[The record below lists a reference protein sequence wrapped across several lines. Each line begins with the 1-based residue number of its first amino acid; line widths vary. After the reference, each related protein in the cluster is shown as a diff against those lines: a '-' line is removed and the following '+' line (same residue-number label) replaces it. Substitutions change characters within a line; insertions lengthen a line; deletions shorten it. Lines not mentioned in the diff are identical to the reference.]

1 MSTAPREP
9 STIGQLRQLLR
20 LAGAHPTVWTVATV
34 AASIVLAVLDMLGVA
49 AMIPLT
55 QLLAG
60 MSADSG
66 ALGVIADVV
75 GTENPATLIPV
86 VASAIAVLFVGKS
99 ALALLFR
106 WWLFGQTS
114 RVSALVST
122 ALMSRYVL
130 APYAHHRT
138 RRLSEVYRNIT
149 AGVSQ
154 ATSVLLAVIGMCTD
168 VLMLVGIIAVL
179 AITAPLVTLLTVA
192 LFAAFVF
199 GLQRMLRRRQSHLGE
214 EVAEASLEAWQ
225 FLMPALDGFREARL
239 TSSASMFIN
248 GFRASR
254 MREARATREMGILSE
269 IPRYS
274 LEILFVIAIV
284 GISLY
289 LFANET
295 PATAFTVLGVFAAAA
310 LRALP
315 TLTRVSTT
323 LGTIRMG
330 GVGLGIVLGVVA
342 ELDEGGT
349 HDEQPRSAARYDGDI
364 RLDHV
369 AFRYPD
375 AAEPVFH
382 DLTLTIPQNRTTA
395 FVGSSG
401 AGKSTLLDLILGLQE
416 PTSGLIT
423 CGGRAVQED
432 KASWY
437 ASLGVV
443 PQDVF
448 LTNDTVLANIAFGV
462 EPGKVDETRV
472 RHAVE
477 QAQLSHLVAE
487 LPQGLNT
494 VVGERGVRLSGGQR
508 QRLGLAR
515 ALYREPSVLILDEAT
530 SALDNVTERDITETL
545 KGLSGNLTIVIVAH
559 RLSTVRHADNL
570 VFLQDGHIEAEGT
583 FSSLRQ
589 QSVEF
594 ARLVELGDL
603 R

>member
-1 MSTAPREP
+1 
-9 STIGQLRQLLR
+9 
-20 LAGAHPTVWTVATV
+20 
-34 AASIVLAVLDMLGVA
+34 
-49 AMIPLT
+49 
-55 QLLAG
+55 
-60 MSADSG
+60 
-66 ALGVIADVV
+66 
-75 GTENPATLIPV
+75 
-86 VASAIAVLFVGKS
+86 
-99 ALALLFR
+99 
-106 WWLFGQTS
+106 
-114 RVSALVST
+114 
-122 ALMSRYVL
+122 
-130 APYAHHRT
+130 
-138 RRLSEVYRNIT
+138 
-149 AGVSQ
+149 
-154 ATSVLLAVIGMCTD
+154 
-168 VLMLVGIIAVL
+168 
-179 AITAPLVTLLTVA
+179 
-192 LFAAFVF
+192 
-199 GLQRMLRRRQSHLGE
+199 
-214 EVAEASLEAWQ
+214 
-225 FLMPALDGFREARL
+225 
-239 TSSASMFIN
+239 
-248 GFRASR
+248 
-254 MREARATREMGILSE
+254 
-269 IPRYS
+269 
-274 LEILFVIAIV
+274 
-284 GISLY
+284 
-289 LFANET
+289 
-295 PATAFTVLGVFAAAA
+295 
-310 LRALP
+310 
-315 TLTRVSTT
+315 
-323 LGTIRMG
+323 
-330 GVGLGIVLGVVA
+330 VLGVVA

-462 EPGKVDETRV
+462 EPGNVDETRV

>member
-1 MSTAPREP
+1 MSTAPRDP
-9 STIGQLRQLLR
+9 STVGQLRQLLR
-20 LAGAHPTVWTVATV
+20 LAGAHPGVWVATTI
-34 AASIVLAVLDMLGVA
+34 AASIVLAFLDMLGVA

-60 MSADSG
+60 FSADSG
-66 ALGVIADVV
+66 ALGVIADIV
-75 GTENPATLIPV
+75 GSDDPAALIPI
-86 VASAIAVLFVGKS
+86 VAGAIAVLFVFKS
-99 ALALLFR
+99 VLALLFR

-122 ALMSRYVL
+122 ALMHRYVL
-130 APYAHHRT
+130 APYAHHRS

-149 AGVSQ
+149 AATSQ
-154 ATSVLLAVIGMCTD
+154 ATSVLMAVISLCTD
-168 VLMLVGIIAVL
+168 VLLLAGIVVVL

-192 LFAAFVF
+192 LFAGFVF
-199 GLQRMLRRRQSHLGE
+199 GLQRVLRRRQSHLGE
-214 EVAEASLEAWQ
+214 EVAEAGLQAWQ

-239 TSSASMFIN
+239 TSSAAMFVD

-254 MREARATREMGILSE
+254 MREARAAREMGIISE

-274 LEILFVIAIV
+274 LEILFVVAIV

-289 LFANET
+289 LFANE
-295 PATAFTVLGVFAAAA
+295 PPGTAFTVLGVFAAAA

-315 TLTRVSTT
+315 TLARVSTT
-323 LGTIRMG
+323 AGTIRIG
-330 GVGLGIVLGVVA
+330 SVGLRIVLHAVE

-349 HDEQPRSAARYDGDI
+349 HDEQPRSDAKYEGDI
-364 RLDHV
+364 TLDHV

-375 AAEPVFH
+375 SADPVFH
-382 DLTLTIPQNRTTA
+382 DLTLTIPRDRTTA

-416 PTSGLIT
+416 PTSGEIR
-423 CGGRAVQED
+423 CGDRSVFDD

-448 LTNDTVLANIAFGV
+448 LTNDSVRANIAFGV
-462 EPGKVDETRV
+462 DRSKVDEARV
-472 RHAVE
+472 RDVVE
-477 QAQLSHLVAE
+477 LAQLSDLVAE
-487 LPQGLNT
+487 LPDGLDT

-515 ALYREPSVLILDEAT
+515 ALYREPSILVLDEAT
-530 SALDNVTERDITETL
+530 SALDNVTEHEITGTL
-545 KGLSGNLTIVIVAH
+545 TRLSGSLTILIVAH

-570 VFLQDGHIEAEGT
+570 VFLQGGRIEAQGT
-583 FSSLRQ
+583 FSELRHQ
-589 QSVEF
+589 NLDF

>member
-20 LAGAHPTVWTVATV
+20 LAGAHPGWWTAATV
-34 AASIVLAVLDMLGVA
+34 AASIILGLLDMLGVA

-60 MSADSG
+60 VGTDSG
-66 ALGVIADVV
+66 ALAVITDIV
-75 GTENPATLIPV
+75 GTDDPTTLIPI

-99 ALALLFR
+99 VLALLFR
-106 WWLFGQTS
+106 WWLFGQTT
-114 RVSALVST
+114 RVGALVST

-149 AGVSQ
+149 AAVGQ
-154 ATSVLLAVIGMCTD
+154 AVSVLLAVISMCTD
-168 VLMLVGIIAVL
+168 VLMLVGIVAIL

-192 LFAAFVF
+192 MFAGFVF
-199 GLQRMLRRRQSHLGE
+199 GLQRMLRHRQSHLGE
-214 EVAEASLEAWQ
+214 ELAEAGLEAWQ

-239 TSSASMFIN
+239 TSSASMFVD

-254 MREARATREMGILSE
+254 LREARASREAGILSE

-284 GISLY
+284 GISLF
-289 LFANET
+289 LFANE
-295 PATAFTVLGVFAAAA
+295 PAGTAFTVLGVFAAAA

-323 LGTIRMG
+323 LGTIRVG
-330 GVGLGIVLGVVA
+330 RVGLGIVLNVVA

-349 HDEQPRSAARYDGDI
+349 HEESPRSETKYAGDI
-364 RLDHV
+364 TLDHV

-375 AAEPVFH
+375 AAESVFQ
-382 DLTLTIPQNRTTA
+382 DLTLTIPRNQTTA

-401 AGKSTLLDLILGLQE
+401 AGKSTLLDLILGLQD
-416 PTSGLIT
+416 PTSGAIL
-423 CGGRAVQED
+423 CGGRSVFDD

-448 LTNDTVLANIAFGV
+448 LTNDTVRANIAFGV
-462 EPGKVDETRV
+462 DRRNVDDARV
-472 RHAVE
+472 RDVVE
-477 QAQLSHLVAE
+477 LAQLSDVVGE
-487 LPQGLNT
+487 LPAGLDT

-515 ALYREPSVLILDEAT
+515 ALYRRPSVLVLDEAT
-530 SALDNVTERDITETL
+530 SALDNVTEHEITETL
-545 KGLSGNLTIVIVAH
+545 RGLSGSLTILIVAH

-570 VFLQDGHIEAEGT
+570 VFLQDGRVEAQGT
-583 FSSLRQ
+583 FALLRDQ
-589 QSVEF
+589 NLDF

>member
-9 STIGQLRQLLR
+9 STIGQLGQLLR
-20 LAGAHPTVWTVATV
+20 LAGAHPGAWVGTTV
-34 AASIVLAVLDMLGVA
+34 AASIILAFLDMLGVA

-66 ALGVIADVV
+66 ALGVIADIV
-75 GTENPATLIPV
+75 GTDDPATLIPV
-86 VASAIAVLFVGKS
+86 VASAIAVLFVLKS

-154 ATSVLLAVIGMCTD
+154 ATSVLLAVISMCTD
-168 VLMLVGIIAVL
+168 VLMLVGIVTVL

-199 GLQRMLRRRQSHLGE
+199 GLQRMLRQRQSHLGE

-239 TSSASMFIN
+239 TSSASMFID

-254 MREARATREMGILSE
+254 MREARASREMAILSE

-295 PATAFTVLGVFAAAA
+295 PGTAFTVLGVFAAAA

-330 GVGLGIVLGVVA
+330 SVGLGIVLRVVA
-342 ELDEGGT
+342 ELDEGGS
-349 HDEQPRSAARYDGDI
+349 HDEQPRSAAKYAGDI
-364 RLDHV
+364 TLDHV

-382 DLTLTIPQNRTTA
+382 DLTLTIPRNRTTA

-416 PTSGLIT
+416 PTSGMIA
-423 CGGRAVQED
+423 CGGRSVLDD

-437 ASLGVV
+437 KSLGVV

-448 LTNDTVLANIAFGV
+448 LTNDTVLANIAFGI
-462 EPGKVDETRV
+462 ERRNVDEARV
-472 RHAVE
+472 QAAIQ
-477 QAQLSHLVAE
+477 QAQLGALMAE
-487 LPQGLNT
+487 LPEGLNT

-530 SALDNVTERDITETL
+530 SALDNVTEQEITETL
-545 KGLSGNLTIVIVAH
+545 RGLSGSLTILIVAH

-570 VFLQDGHIEAEGT
+570 VFLQDGRVEAQGT
-583 FSSLRQ
+583 FALLR
-589 QSVEF
+589 EENLDF